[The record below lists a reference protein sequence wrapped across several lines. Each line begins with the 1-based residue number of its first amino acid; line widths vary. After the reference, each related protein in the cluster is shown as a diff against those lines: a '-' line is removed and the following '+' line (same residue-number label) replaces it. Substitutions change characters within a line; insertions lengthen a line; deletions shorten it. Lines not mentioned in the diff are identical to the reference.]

1 MKVWAPVIGAD
12 IVTADREHNLQSG
25 LNNAFWLAG
34 AERCGNTAFDGGQ
47 GMSQQETEKLRF
59 RPRARIIRTIGDQLI
74 SGPEAAVIE
83 LVKNSYDADASY
95 VTVKFVPPL
104 DPGAGSIVVQDDGHG
119 MALEDIQEKWMEPAT
134 TAKVNNRRSP
144 GKNRVMMGSKGI
156 GRFAAAKLGARMGLY
171 SISDRN
177 GKRREVLIPD
187 LDWSIFSAEAYLDSI
202 EIDYSVEET
211 DADVGTLIE
220 IRELNEEWTRQKL
233 EKLHLEL
240 RRLVSPFQAPN
251 ADTKFDIFLDLSECT
266 TDRCGFDGKEVFN
279 SSTVAGDTA
288 TGGHPFQ
295 VQPVPI
301 LTASDY
307 EVRGEFDEQGV
318 FHGTFENRR
327 GGQAP
332 QNITVRVALG
342 DEDESC
348 GQVRVELFIFDR
360 EADAIRSNLQAAGL
374 GVLTAA
380 KARQILDDIAGVS
393 IFREGFR
400 VRPYGDPENDWLT
413 LDTRRVQD
421 PSLRIGHNQ
430 IAGYIA
436 VGSPEESNLVE
447 RSSREGFEQNRAF
460 ARLRRLIITL
470 LAEVVEPKRQQFRDK
485 AGIARRKTTSFDEV
499 RQLTDLG
506 KIRKLVARLEPEER
520 AKAEK
525 VIDRQEAQLSE
536 KIDALEER
544 QRLLE
549 AKSSLG
555 AIVGEILHEG
565 APSARY
571 VAEATSLLHSQ
582 FKMLLGKN
590 GPNYDHAVASYE
602 KRLPMLAGSGEKL
615 SALFANLRP
624 LAGGK
629 RGDPEN
635 FNPVNLIHG
644 AKELFETHN
653 IPIRVD
659 NPERITAL
667 VGYPDDL
674 STALVNLIGNA
685 IYWLDQARTKD
696 PEIVVSLRRRDK
708 TIIIW
713 VTDNGP
719 GIPEEFVESIFEVGV
734 TLKDQGTGLGLNI
747 ARETLARSHAT
758 LFYHL
763 DYSGGARF
771 EIQFPAGKE
780 D

>member
-1 MKVWAPVIGAD
+1 
-12 IVTADREHNLQSG
+12 
-25 LNNAFWLAG
+25 
-34 AERCGNTAFDGGQ
+34 
-47 GMSQQETEKLRF
+47 
-59 RPRARIIRTIGDQLI
+59 
-74 SGPEAAVIE
+74 
-83 LVKNSYDADASY
+83 
-95 VTVKFVPPL
+95 
-104 DPGAGSIVVQDDGHG
+104 

-134 TAKVNNRRSP
+134 TAKVNRRRSP
-144 GKNRVMMGSKGI
+144 GKDRVMMGSKGI
-156 GRFAAAKLGARMGLY
+156 GRFAAAKLGAIMGLF
-171 SISDRN
+171 SISERD
-177 GKRREVLIPD
+177 GKRRQVLIPD

-220 IRELNEEWTRQKL
+220 IRGLNEEWTQQKL

-240 RRLVSPFQAPN
+240 RRLVSPFQTPS
-251 ADTKFDIFLDLSECT
+251 TETGFDIFLDLSECT
-266 TDRCGFDGKEVFN
+266 KGSCGFDGKEIFN
-279 SSTVAGDTA
+279 SSTVAGDVERS
-288 TGGHPFQ
+288 GHSFQ

-307 EVRGEFDEQGV
+307 EVRGEFDEQGL

-332 QNITVRVALG
+332 QKIAVRVAL
-342 DEDESC
+342 DDDDNSC
-348 GQVRVELFIFDR
+348 GRVRVELFIFDR

-400 VRPYGDPENDWLT
+400 VRPYGDSENDWLT
-413 LDTRRVQD
+413 LDARRVQD

-430 IAGYIA
+430 IAGYIT

-447 RSSREGFEQNRAF
+447 RSSREGFEQNKAF
-460 ARLRRLIITL
+460 TRLRRLIITL
-470 LAEVVEPKRQQFRDK
+470 LAEVVEPKRQQFRHK

-499 RQLTDLG
+499 RRLTDLG
-506 KIRKLVARLEPEER
+506 RIRKLVAHLEPQER
-520 AKAEK
+520 AKAER
-525 VIDRQEAQLSE
+525 VIDQQETQLSE

-565 APSARY
+565 APAARY
-571 VAEATSLLHSQ
+571 VADAVSLLKSQ

-590 GPNYDHAVASYE
+590 GLGYDQAVASYE
-602 KRLPMLAGSGEKL
+602 KRLPLLVDSGDKL

-635 FNPVNLIHG
+635 FNPVNVIQG
-644 AKELFETHN
+644 ARDLFETHN
-653 IPIRVD
+653 ISISVE
-659 NPERITAL
+659 NPERITSVRGFA
-667 VGYPDDL
+667 DDL
-674 STALVNLIGNA
+674 STAMVNLIGNA
-685 IYWLDQARTKD
+685 IYWLEQARTQN
-696 PEIVVSLRRRDK
+696 PNIVVSLRRRDK
-708 TIIIW
+708 TIIIT

-719 GIPEEFVESIFEVGV
+719 GIPEEFAESIFEVGV

-747 ARETLARSHAT
+747 ARETLARSQAT

-763 DYSGGARF
+763 DYSDGARF
-771 EIQFPAGKE
+771 EIQFPAGE
-780 D
+780 DH

>member
-1 MKVWAPVIGAD
+1 
-12 IVTADREHNLQSG
+12 
-25 LNNAFWLAG
+25 
-34 AERCGNTAFDGGQ
+34 
-47 GMSQQETEKLRF
+47 MSQQETEKLRF

-95 VTVKFVPPL
+95 VTVKFIPPL
-104 DPGAGSIVVQDDGHG
+104 NPGAGSIIVQDDGHG
-119 MALEDIQEKWMEPAT
+119 MTLEDIQEKWMEPAT
-134 TAKVNNRRSP
+134 TSKINSRRSP
-144 GKNRVMMGSKGI
+144 NKNRVMMGSKGI
-156 GRFAAAKLGARMGLY
+156 GRFAAAKLGGRMGLY
-171 SISDRN
+171 SISERS
-177 GKRREVLIPD
+177 GRRREVLIPD
-187 LDWSIFSAEAYLDSI
+187 LDWSIFSAEAYLDAI
-202 EIDYSVEET
+202 AIDYSVKET

-220 IRELNEEWTRQKL
+220 IRELNEEWTREKL
-233 EKLHLEL
+233 ERLHLEL

-251 ADTKFDIFLDLSECT
+251 ADTSFDIFLDLSECT
-266 TDRCGFDGKEVFN
+266 KNLCGFDGNEVFT
-279 SSTVAGDTA
+279 SSNIAGDIVR
-288 TGGHPFQ
+288 GGHPFQ
-295 VQPVPI
+295 VLPVPL

-332 QNITVRVALG
+332 QNITVRVASSDP
-342 DEDESC
+342 DENC
-348 GQVRVELFIFDR
+348 GKVRAELFIFDR

-374 GVLTAA
+374 GTLTAA
-380 KARQILDDIAGVS
+380 KARQILDEIAGVS

-430 IAGYIA
+430 IAGYIT
-436 VGSPEESNLVE
+436 VGSPEESNLIE
-447 RSSREGFEQNRAF
+447 RSSREGFEQNRSF

-470 LAEVVEPKRQQFRDK
+470 LAEVIEPKRQQFRDK

-499 RQLTDLG
+499 RKLTDLG

-525 VIDRQEAQLSE
+525 VIDQQSAQLTE

-565 APSARY
+565 APAARY
-571 VAEATSLLHSQ
+571 VAEAAPLLRSQ
-582 FKMLLGKN
+582 FKMLMGKN

-602 KRLPMLAGSGEKL
+602 KRLPLLADSGEKL
-615 SALFANLRP
+615 SALFTNLRP

-635 FNPVNLIHG
+635 FNPVNVVHG
-644 AKELFETHN
+644 ARDLFETHD
-653 IPIRVD
+653 IPINVE
-659 NPERITAL
+659 NPERITAVL
-667 VGYPDDL
+667 GYPDDL
-674 STALVNLIGNA
+674 GTALVNLIGNA
-685 IYWLDQARTKD
+685 IYWLEQAQTEN
-696 PEIVVSLRRRDK
+696 PTIVVSLRRRGN

-719 GIPEEFVESIFEVGV
+719 GIPDEFVDSIFEVGV

-747 ARETLARSHAT
+747 ARETLARSKAT

-771 EIQFPAGKE
+771 EIQFPAGRE

>member
-1 MKVWAPVIGAD
+1 MNG
-12 IVTADREHNLQSG
+12 
-25 LNNAFWLAG
+25 
-34 AERCGNTAFDGGQ
+34 
-47 GMSQQETEKLRF
+47 QETEKLRF

-104 DPGAGSIVVQDDGHG
+104 IPGAGSIVVQDDGHG

-144 GKNRVMMGSKGI
+144 SKNRVMMGSKGI
-156 GRFAAAKLGARMGLY
+156 GRFAAAKLGARMSLY
-171 SISDRN
+171 SISERK
-177 GKRREVLIPD
+177 GKRNEVLIPD
-187 LDWSIFSAEAYLDSI
+187 LDWSIFSAEAYLDTI
-202 EIDYSVEET
+202 AIDYTVGET
-211 DADVGTLIE
+211 EGSVGTLIE
-220 IRELNEEWTRQKL
+220 IRELNEEWTQRKL
-233 EKLHLEL
+233 ERLHLEL

-251 ADTKFDIFLDLSECT
+251 ADTSFDIFLDLSECT
-266 TDRCGFDGKEVFN
+266 KDLCGFDGRDVFN
-279 SSTVAGDTA
+279 SGSLAGDVSK
-288 TGGHPFQ
+288 GSHPFQ
-295 VQPVPI
+295 VKPVPI
-301 LTASDY
+301 LTTSDY
-307 EVRGEFDEQGV
+307 EVRGEFDEKGV
-318 FHGTFENRR
+318 FQGTFENRR
-327 GGQAP
+327 GGQAR
-332 QNITVRVALG
+332 QDITFRVALG
-342 DEDESC
+342 DESQSC
-348 GQVRVELFIFDR
+348 GRVRVELFIFDR

-374 GVLTAA
+374 GMLTAA
-380 KARQILDDIAGVS
+380 KAREILDAIAGVS

-430 IAGYIA
+430 IAGYISI
-436 VGSPEESNLVE
+436 GSPEESNLVE
-447 RSSREGFEQNRAF
+447 RSSREGFEQNTAF
-460 ARLRRLIITL
+460 VRLRRLIINL

-499 RQLTDLG
+499 RKLTDLG
-506 KIRKLVARLEPEER
+506 KIRKLVARLEPEQR
-520 AKAEK
+520 IKAEK
-525 VIDRQEAQLSE
+525 AIDQQEAQLSE

-565 APSARY
+565 APAARY
-571 VAEATSLLHSQ
+571 VADGASLLKSQ
-582 FKMLLGKN
+582 FKMILGKS
-590 GPNYDHAVASYE
+590 GPSYDLAVVSYE
-602 KRLPMLAGSGEKL
+602 KRLPMLAEAGDKL

-629 RGDPEN
+629 RGDPED
-635 FNPVNLIHG
+635 FNPVNVIYS
-644 AKELFETHN
+644 ARDLFETHN
-653 IPIRVD
+653 IPIKVV
-659 NPERITAL
+659 NPERITAVL
-667 VGYPDDL
+667 GHPDDL

-685 IYWLDQARTKD
+685 IYWLEQSGTKNA
-696 PEIVVSLRRRDK
+696 EIVVSLRRRDNI
-708 TIIIW
+708 IIIW

-719 GIPEEFVESIFEVGV
+719 GVPEEFVESIFEVGV

-747 ARETLARSHAT
+747 ARETLSRSHAT

>member
-1 MKVWAPVIGAD
+1 
-12 IVTADREHNLQSG
+12 
-25 LNNAFWLAG
+25 
-34 AERCGNTAFDGGQ
+34 
-47 GMSQQETEKLRF
+47 MSQQGTEKLRF

-104 DPGAGSIVVQDDGHG
+104 KPGDGSIVVQDDGHG
-119 MALEDIQEKWMEPAT
+119 MTLEDIQEKWMEPAT
-134 TAKVNNRRSP
+134 TSKVKNRRSP

-156 GRFAAAKLGARMGLY
+156 GRFAAAKLGGRMGLY
-171 SISDRN
+171 SISERS
-177 GKRREVLIPD
+177 GGRREVLIPD
-187 LDWSIFSAEAYLDSI
+187 LDWSIFSAEAYLDAI
-202 EIDYSVEET
+202 AIDYSVQET

-220 IRELNEEWTRQKL
+220 IRELNEEWTKEKL
-233 EKLHLEL
+233 ERLHLEL

-251 ADTKFDIFLDLSECT
+251 ADTSFDIFLDLSECT
-266 TDRCGFDGKEVFN
+266 KDRCGFDGKEIFT
-279 SSTVAGDTA
+279 SSNIAGDVA
-288 TGGHPFQ
+288 EGRNPFQ
-295 VQPVPI
+295 VLPVPL

-307 EVRGEFDEQGV
+307 EVRGEFDEQGI

-342 DEDESC
+342 DPDENC
-348 GQVRVELFIFDR
+348 GRVRVELFIFDR
-360 EADAIRSNLQAAGL
+360 EVDAIRSNLEAAGL
-374 GVLTAA
+374 GTLPAA
-380 KARQILDDIAGVS
+380 KARQILDEIAGVS

-430 IAGYIA
+430 IAGYIT

-470 LAEVVEPKRQQFRDK
+470 LAEVIEPKRQQFRDK

-499 RQLTDLG
+499 RKLTDLG
-506 KIRKLVARLEPEER
+506 RIRRLVAHLEPGER
-520 AKAEK
+520 AKAERI
-525 VIDRQEAQLSE
+525 IDQQAAQLTE

-565 APSARY
+565 APAARY
-571 VAEATSLLHSQ
+571 VAEAALLLRSQ

-590 GPNYDHAVASYE
+590 GPNYEHAVASYE
-602 KRLPMLAGSGEKL
+602 KRLPLLADSGEKL

-635 FNPVNLIHG
+635 FNPVNVIHG
-644 AKELFETHN
+644 ARDLFETHN
-653 IPIRVD
+653 IPVTVE
-659 NPERITAL
+659 NPEKVTAVL
-667 VGYPDDL
+667 GYPDDL
-674 STALVNLIGNA
+674 STALVNLIGNS
-685 IYWLDQARTKD
+685 IYWLEQARTEA
-696 PEIVVSLRRRDK
+696 PQIVVSLRRRDR
-708 TIIIW
+708 TIVIW

-719 GIPEEFVESIFEVGV
+719 GIPEEFVDSIFEVGV